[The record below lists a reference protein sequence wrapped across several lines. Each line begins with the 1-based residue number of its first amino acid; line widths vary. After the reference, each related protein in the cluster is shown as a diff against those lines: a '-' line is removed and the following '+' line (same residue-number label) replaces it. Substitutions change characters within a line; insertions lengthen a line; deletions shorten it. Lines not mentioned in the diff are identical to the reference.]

1 MYYNINLKLKTMKK
15 TKLEKARKL
24 KENLENRLNTNKFEL
39 TSNKRLCKINKKIFE
54 LEGIKRDELF
64 YSKILQQLTPT
75 AYTQNE
81 IEYYKNEI
89 ELARAGDD
97 DAFHLLNNQ
106 FKFNKDFKKQTG
118 VFANV

>member
-1 MYYNINLKLKTMKK
+1 MKK
-15 TKLEKARKL
+15 LLQARRLKQKLEIRL
-24 KENLENRLNTNKFEL
+24 VLNEFENT
-39 TSNKRLCKINKKIFE
+39 TAKRLIKIREKIFE

-75 AYTQNE
+75 SYTHNE

-106 FKFNKDFKKQTG
+106 FKFNKDFKKETG

>member
-1 MYYNINLKLKTMKK
+1 MKK
-15 TKLEKARKL
+15 LLQARKIKQKLEI
-24 KENLENRLNTNKFEL
+24 RLALNKFEK
-39 TSNKRLCKINKKIFE
+39 TTAKRLIKINEKIFE

-75 AYTQNE
+75 AYTHNE

-106 FKFNKDFKKQTG
+106 FKFNKDFKKETAR
-118 VFANV
+118 FANV

>member
-1 MYYNINLKLKTMKK
+1 MKK

-39 TSNKRLCKINKKIFE
+39 TSNKRLIKLNKRIFE

-106 FKFNKDFKKQTG
+106 FKFNPAFKKETG

>member
-1 MYYNINLKLKTMKK
+1 MKK

-39 TSNKRLCKINKKIFE
+39 TSNKRLIKLNKRIFE

-64 YSKILQQLTPT
+64 YSKILEKLTPT

-106 FKFNKDFKKQTG
+106 FKFNKDFKKETG

>member
-1 MYYNINLKLKTMKK
+1 MKK

-39 TSNKRLCKINKKIFE
+39 TSNKRLIKINEKIFE

-64 YSKILQQLTPT
+64 YSKILQQLTST
-75 AYTQNE
+75 SYTHNE

>member
-1 MYYNINLKLKTMKK
+1 MKK

-24 KENLENRLNTNKFEL
+24 KENLENRLNTNKFES
-39 TSNKRLCKINKKIFE
+39 TSNKRLYKLNKRIFE

-64 YSKILQQLTPT
+64 YSKILQKLTPT

-106 FKFNKDFKKQTG
+106 FKFNKDFKKETG
-118 VFANV
+118 AFQNV